1 MERRWLQPGDPA
13 PSFALPAVNRDGT
26 VSLDDYRGR
35 SPVLVGLFRGLHC
48 PFCRRQLVRLGT
60 TQEKLASVG
69 VEVLAVVNTP
79 VERARQY
86 FTYRPTRVLLAAD
99 PGATAHR
106 AFGVPAVE
114 VVADDAAAQWPWRS
128 TIQRFEASL
137 INPTGDLPSPRNA
150 FAANAALNEMDGF
163 KLTEADEQIVAAHAT
178 QLAGHFLVDRLG
190 VVRWAHVEA
199 DAHPTDL
206 GKFPGDEEILAAAQA
221 LPR

>member
-1 MERRWLQPGDPA
+1 MQ
-13 PSFALPAVNRDGT
+13 
-26 VSLDDYRGR
+26 
-35 SPVLVGLFRGLHC
+35 
-48 PFCRRQLVRLGT
+48 LGT
-60 TQEKLASVG
+60 TQEKLKGVG

-79 VERARQY
+79 AERARQY
-86 FTYRPTRVLLAAD
+86 FNYRPTRVLLAAD
-99 PGATAHR
+99 PGAATHR

-114 VVADDAAAQWPWRS
+114 VVEDEAAAQWPWRS
-128 TIQRFEASL
+128 TIPRFEVSL
-137 INPTGDLPSPRNA
+137 INPTGELPSPRNA
-150 FAANAALNEMDGF
+150 FEANTVLNEMDGF
-163 KLTEADEQIVAAHAT
+163 KLTEIDEQIVAAHAT